1 MTVERDKTVNIS
13 LITKDTKRLSAELI
27 GQRNS
32 SRENR
37 TRLPSIESAKR
48 HSLIGETFGVHSN
61 VDVEEST
68 SSRAQRSESGMY
80 RNRSSGAVVRV
91 DDVDAKRLRK
101 PNSASRYKGLRG
113 IDLAVED
120 KTSCEKTTERRHSE
134 KFYREPLQCADV
146 DLKSSL
152 PKLCGQSSLTHQTD
166 SQINTSESWEPF
178 SCTCRYCGLKF
189 GKHSILIHEK
199 RCSIKQQKPSLSNE
213 TATTSSDYIE
223 TPVARIVTIGL
234 GGVQCEQLTVHA
246 YLPARPETR
255 TLRHSSLRDSGF
267 GLPYV
272 PSASNHCSNTNSVG
286 ARTGRNEPSGHVHG
300 VTLCDHCGRVVTAD
314 RVNVHSRLC
323 KPDILQQL
331 STTSVSFPLTRN
343 NLLKVEQENHESR
356 QPRMAGKN
364 PPTVVCYI
372 CGREYGTKSIAIHE
386 PQCLKKFETENR
398 KLPINK
404 RKPLPK
410 KRSEE
415 RAKVVQLIAKE
426 DQILAV
432 SGQPTEL
439 TDERMDLV
447 FQQCYADFER
457 ELVPCKRCGRKF
469 APERHQ
475 QHEPK
480 CNATPLRYH
489 KPSNLIN

>member
-1 MTVERDKTVNIS
+1 M
-13 LITKDTKRLSAELI
+13 
-27 GQRNS
+27 
-32 SRENR
+32 
-37 TRLPSIESAKR
+37 
-48 HSLIGETFGVHSN
+48 
-61 VDVEEST
+61 
-68 SSRAQRSESGMY
+68 
-80 RNRSSGAVVRV
+80 
-91 DDVDAKRLRK
+91 
-101 PNSASRYKGLRG
+101 
-113 IDLAVED
+113 
-120 KTSCEKTTERRHSE
+120 
-134 KFYREPLQCADV
+134 
-146 DLKSSL
+146 
-152 PKLCGQSSLTHQTD
+152 
-166 SQINTSESWEPF
+166 
-178 SCTCRYCGLKF
+178 
-189 GKHSILIHEK
+189 
-199 RCSIKQQKPSLSNE
+199 
-213 TATTSSDYIE
+213 
-223 TPVARIVTIGL
+223 TIGL

-246 YLPARPETR
+246 YLPAHPETR

-286 ARTGRNEPSGHVHG
+286 ARTRNNKPSGHVHG

-323 KPDILQQL
+323 KPDILQRL
-331 STTSVSFPLTRN
+331 STTSVSFPLTCN

-372 CGREYGTKSIAIHE
+372 CGREYGTKSIVIHE

-415 RAKVVQLIAKE
+415 RAKVVQVIAKE

-432 SGQPTEL
+432 SGQPT
-439 TDERMDLV
+439 DERMDLV
-447 FQQCYADFER
+447 FQQCYSDFER